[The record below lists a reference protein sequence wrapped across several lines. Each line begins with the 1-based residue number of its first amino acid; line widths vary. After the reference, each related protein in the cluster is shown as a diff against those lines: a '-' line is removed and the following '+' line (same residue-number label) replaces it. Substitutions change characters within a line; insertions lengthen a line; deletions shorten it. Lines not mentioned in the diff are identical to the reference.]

1 MRSLLDIA
9 SLSKKEVLDIFN
21 LASNY
26 LIEKKDDV
34 LQGKNIVIGFFES
47 STRTRISFDLAVQRL
62 GGKTIQFL
70 SQGSSISKG
79 ESFVDTIHTLNQFGI
94 DGWIIRHN
102 HALAPSLVASETQL
116 PVINAGDGSHQHPTQ
131 AMLDAFTISRHLGD
145 LVGKNILIVG
155 DILHS
160 RVARSEMDLLSLLGA
175 SVGVCAPG
183 TLLPKGMKIET
194 FFPTLHQG
202 VQWADAVIML
212 RLQKERMVSGIIPS
226 EDEYQKYFGMNEAI
240 IKTYSNVLILHPG
253 PANYGVEFAMECMN
267 YENVLVREQVKNGL
281 ALRMAVLNHC
291 FL

>member
-1 MRSLLDIA
+1 MRSLVDIA
-9 SLSKKEVLDIFN
+9 SLSKKEVLDIFS

-34 LQGKNIVIGFFES
+34 LLGKNIVIGFFES
-47 STRTRISFDLAVQRL
+47 STRTRISFDLAVQRM

-131 AMLDAFTISRHLGD
+131 AMLDAFTISRHVGD
-145 LVGKNILIVG
+145 LAGKNILIVG

-160 RVARSEMDLLSLLGA
+160 RVARSEMDVLSLLGA
-175 SVGVCAPG
+175 SVGICAPG
-183 TLLPKGMKIET
+183 TLLPKEMKIGT
-194 FFPTLHQG
+194 YFPTLHHG
-202 VQWADAVIML
+202 MQWADAVIML

-240 IKTYSNVLILHPG
+240 VKKYSNVLILHPG

-281 ALRMAVLNHC
+281 SLRMAVLKHC
-291 FL
+291 FV